1 MLIEQVP
8 LDQLLEIAAEGDAE
22 SVGDRVSAVSSARRE
37 LGLHRHRGYSAP
49 RPPSPCGSSSSCHGS
64 ILAVQSMAYKRV
76 MPFGVSSQPTGGRPW
91 LPARL
96 ADPALTGK
104 PRADLATLTE
114 RVTPILA
121 ARAERHRRAGER
133 LPDAHGEQPCR
144 SPRRLPR

>member
-64 ILAVQSMAYKRV
+64 ILAVQSMAYKR
-76 MPFGVSSQPTGGRPW
+76 MIPFGVSSQPTGGPAVAARTAPRSRPGRKP
-91 LPARL
+91 PA
-96 ADPALTGK
+96 A
-104 PRADLATLTE
+104 LATLTE
-114 RVTPILA
+114 RVTPIRT
-121 ARAERHRRAGER
+121 ARAERHRRPGER
-133 LPDAHGEQPCR
+133 LPDTHGGQPYR
-144 SPRRLPR
+144 SPRK

>member
-76 MPFGVSSQPTGGRPW
+76 IPFGVSSQPTGGRPW
-91 LPARL
+91 LPERL
-96 ADPALTGK
+96 ADPA
-104 PRADLATLTE
+104 LTE

-121 ARAERHRRAGER
+121 AAPNATAGPANGCPTPTADSRAVRRAGCPGSR
-133 LPDAHGEQPCR
+133 H
-144 SPRRLPR
+144 S